1 LTTLSPT
8 RALVVSAHAN
18 RRREHALDW
27 LRGRAT
33 RSPLVLAPNRGAA
46 DDLAL
51 ELASVG
57 GGLGVERLTTGQLAS
72 AVASAVLAAEG
83 RAPLSEIGAEALA
96 TLLAARAADAGELL
110 HFGPVARLPGFPRA
124 LRRTLLELRAEGIE
138 APALAALDEAPARD
152 LGALLRGYEREL
164 EQGGLADYAAL
175 VRAAAARLREV
186 AGGARGATV
195 EAARRFAG
203 RPHLWLDLDASRR
216 LDEELLGA
224 CAAVAGDL
232 LWTVSAHD
240 VVSLRAA
247 EAILGTAPQDLDR
260 NIPVRD
266 RLARAQRFVFASR
279 VDEQAPLMNSSES
292 SDTETAE
299 AAAGEVVFFTAGGEG
314 QECVEIARRVRDLAA
329 EGVPFDRIAVAV
341 RQPGAYLPLLED
353 AFGRARIPAAFAR
366 GSIRPDPAGRA
377 FLALLACA
385 AEGLSASRFA
395 EYLSLGQV
403 PQLDAELQPVW
414 REVPWVEPEGD
425 QFVLSTLESAGERR
439 EEGARTDE
447 HDEHDERAVAE
458 ARAAGARAAALAPGE
473 RAPLGVTAA
482 DPEGGEDAGAERL
495 AEDAA
500 SPAPAGTLPVPL
512 HWERLLVDAA
522 VVGGVD
528 RWRRRLDGLAR
539 ELERRVRELGDEESQ
554 RRAAIE
560 RDLARLS
567 MLRSFALPVIEELAA
582 LPAAALWGEWLG
594 HLDSLAAR
602 TLRRPHSVARLLAE
616 LRPMAAVGPVTLGEV
631 QQALGE
637 RLATLQQPP
646 PRRRWGKVLV
656 CAVADLRGRS
666 FDAVFVPGLA
676 EGVFPRRASED
687 PLLLDELRK
696 KLARADSSGRAL
708 QTQDDR
714 VRQERGLLHV
724 AVSAARRRLYASYP
738 RVDVLQGRVRVPS
751 FYALDLLRAA
761 RGTLPSRAEL
771 EEEARDASASPI
783 GWPAPFE
790 PERGIDDA
798 EYDLS
803 LLRPL
808 LHAPEDEVRGQ
819 GRFLLSVS
827 EPLARSLRSRARRWR
842 SSWSYADGLVLEPGK
857 PEEGGEHEVEAGA
870 LLSRHRL
877 SERSFSATALQNFA
891 ACPYRFALQAVHRL
905 RPRVAV
911 AGFEQLDPLTRG
923 SIFHEAQYELLTT
936 LRAEGLLPVTSE
948 NLERAISRCDAVLA
962 TVAGRVEEELA
973 PAIRRVWLQEVD
985 DLRSDLRGW
994 LQRVAE
1000 DEGAWRPLHFELAFG
1015 MPHGQERDPA
1025 SRDEPVRV
1033 LDRLS
1038 LRGAIDLVE
1047 EDRAGSRLR
1056 VTDHKTGRARTER
1069 GLVVGKGEVLQPLLY
1084 ALAAEQALPG
1094 PERRVSSGRLFYCT
1108 QRGGYETVE
1117 VELGTAGR
1125 SAVLEVVE
1133 AVDEAIADGRLPAA
1147 PREGACLWCDY
1158 RLVCGPY
1165 EEQRVARKR
1174 GDALARLERIRS
1186 MR

>member
-1 LTTLSPT
+1 MTNLPPT
-8 RALVVSAHAN
+8 HALVVSAHAH

-124 LRRTLLELRAEGIE
+124 LRRTLLELRGEGIE
-138 APALAALDEAPARD
+138 APALAALDEAPASD

-175 VRAAAARLREV
+175 LRAAAALLREL
-186 AGGARGATV
+186 AGGASGPKV

-203 RPHLWLDLDASRR
+203 RPHLWLDLDVSRR
-216 LDEELLGA
+216 LDEELLGS
-224 CAAVAGDL
+224 CAAVAGEL

-240 VVSLRAA
+240 VETLRAA
-247 EAILGTAPQDLDR
+247 RAILGTAPRDLDR
-260 NIPVRD
+260 DTPVRD

-279 VDEQAPLMNSSES
+279 VEEQAPPVDSSES
-292 SDTETAE
+292 FDTDTAE
-299 AAAGEVVFFTAGGEG
+299 VEAGEVVFFTAGGEG
-314 QECVEIARRVRDLAA
+314 QECVEIARRIRDLAA

-353 AFGRARIPAAFAR
+353 ALGRARIPAAFAR

-395 EYLSLGQV
+395 EYLSLGQI

-439 EEGARTDE
+439 EESARPDE
-447 HDEHDERAVAE
+447 HDVPETHAAAHGPEDTEDAEDAE
-458 ARAAGARAAALAPGE
+458 A
-473 RAPLGVTAA
+473 
-482 DPEGGEDAGAERL
+482 EGL

-539 ELERRVRELGDEESQ
+539 ELERRVRELGDEERP

-560 RDLARLS
+560 RDLSRLS
-567 MLRSFALPVIEELAA
+567 MLRRFALPVIEELAV
-582 LPAAALWGEWLG
+582 LPAASLWGEWLG
-594 HLDSLAAR
+594 HLESLAAR
-602 TLRRPHSVARLLAE
+602 TLRRPHSVAKLLAE

-656 CAVADLRGRS
+656 CTVADLRGRS

-687 PLLLDELRK
+687 PLLLDELRR

-761 RGTLPSRAEL
+761 RGSLPSRAEL

-783 GWPAPFE
+783 GWPAPFV

-808 LHAPEDEVRGQ
+808 LHAPEEEVRGQ

-857 PEEGGEHEVEAGA
+857 PEEGGEHEGEAA
-870 LLSRHRL
+870 ELLSRHRL

-923 SIFHEAQYELLTT
+923 SIFHEVQYELLTT
-936 LRAEGLLPVTSE
+936 LREEALLPVTSE
-948 NLERAISRCDAVLA
+948 NLERAISRCDAVLT
-962 TVAGRVEEELA
+962 TVAERVEEDLA

-1000 DEGAWRPLHFELAFG
+1000 DEGSWRPLHFELAFG

-1047 EDRAGSRLR
+1047 EDRAGGRLR
-1056 VTDHKTGRARTER
+1056 VTDHKTGRARAER

-1094 PERRVSSGRLFYCT
+1094 PERSVSAGRLFYCT
-1108 QRGGYETVE
+1108 QRGGYEAVE

-1147 PREGACLWCDY
+1147 PREGACMWCDY